1 MSLSACLPT
10 VITLSESADNVVM
23 DEVMYQAL
31 KWMQNGTEGEKE
43 TLRTHWPK
51 LLEML
56 AIDIDALNEDL
67 RYYQSGDHRP
77 TDVAMH
83 ELLAMLNTATLLDDY
98 EHKNLG
104 EKKTKTK
111 TNKNRKW
118 FVKNAKD
125 VLHRHA
131 TSTTFFFC
139 DVSRLL
145 NKDVS
150 TWAKSTKTL
159 RALTSSVT
167 MTYYARQQNLVKTK
181 KPLELCKKLF
191 GSPLYSPAVSDESV
205 FLQLVYLSTHVLMTF
220 TDFGMKQPA
229 RPPVR
234 IAKVAISFLK
244 NSVQRLLD
252 MSTRDLA
259 PSPSGRMIMQV
270 YDALAETVEVLLCFE
285 PRSVDRNIISFLDTV
300 AKDKF
305 GIDRVEDDLN
315 KLHGIFTVVDALHH
329 ARTATVDLE
338 EEELA
343 ASTQT
348 GRIAA
353 GRAKNRSK
361 THKGRDGKSK
371 P

>member
-1 MSLSACLPT
+1 MSLSACLPI
-10 VITLSESADNVVM
+10 VITISESADNVVM

-51 LLEML
+51 LLELL

-83 ELLAMLNTATLLDDY
+83 ELLAMLNTATLLDNY
-98 EHKNLG
+98 EHKNLE

-111 TNKNRKW
+111 TNKNRKG
-118 FVKNAKD
+118 FVKSAKD

-131 TSTTFFFC
+131 TRTTFLFC
-139 DVSRLL
+139 DVDALL
-145 NKDVS
+145 KKDVS
-150 TWAKSTKTL
+150 TWATSTKTL

-191 GSPLYSPAVSDESV
+191 GSPLYSPDVSDESV

-234 IAKVAISFLK
+234 IAKAAISFLK
-244 NSVQRLLD
+244 NSVRRLLD
-252 MSTRDLA
+252 MSMRDLA

-285 PRSVDRNIISFLDTV
+285 PRSVDRNIISFLESVAEDT
-300 AKDKF
+300 F
-305 GIDRVEDDLN
+305 GINRVEGDHN
-315 KLHGIFTVVDALHH
+315 KLHGIFTVMDALHH
-329 ARTATVDLE
+329 ARTPAVVLE
-338 EEELA
+338 EEEPD

-361 THKGRDGKSK
+361 TH
-371 P
+371 